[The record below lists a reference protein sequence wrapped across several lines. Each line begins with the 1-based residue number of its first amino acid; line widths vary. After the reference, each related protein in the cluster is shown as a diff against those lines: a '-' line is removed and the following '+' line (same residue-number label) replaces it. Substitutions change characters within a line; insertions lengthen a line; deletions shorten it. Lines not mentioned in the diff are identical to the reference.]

1 MNAKSFK
8 VSSGA
13 YSTTSRELDRE
24 HDGRR
29 NRDLD
34 LFTKLGTD
42 PDAIRAAFVR
52 TIWTLTRG
60 VSDPARRACADPD
73 AREAGSLTR
82 PSLPPLLSSAGGPAG
97 TKRRPTQTLTTAQ
110 VLAPVG
116 LCRRGVWSGDDRSCT
131 AVITMPMV
139 DGAGGQLDIVPPSR
153 PPSVSRP
160 AADASFQGR
169 RERCRWMGAAAL
181 GVTIRER
188 LGEPKVPQRS
198 RRSVV
203 TYM

>member
-52 TIWTLTRG
+52 TNWTLTRG
-60 VSDPARRACADPD
+60 VSDPARRACADPG
-73 AREAGSLTR
+73 AREAGSLT
-82 PSLPPLLSSAGGPAG
+82 PLPPFLLIFSGRPGRQKTPADKDTDIG
-97 TKRRPTQTLTTAQ
+97 ASIGSHEASQPRRTVGRRPTLHLRHDRLSGRWGCWPAGYRSPSS
-110 VLAPVG
+110 AP
-116 LCRRGVWSGDDRSCT
+116 SYGD
-131 AVITMPMV
+131 
-139 DGAGGQLDIVPPSR
+139 L
-153 PPSVSRP
+153 
-160 AADASFQGR
+160 AADGSLQGK
-169 RERCRWMGAAAL
+169 REDAL
-181 GVTIRER
+181 
-188 LGEPKVPQRS
+188 
-198 RRSVV
+198 
-203 TYM
+203 